1 MYYDILFF
9 PINSA
14 VAVSVLES
22 AIRVGDNKWHSSLL
36 QEMILR
42 QESLL
47 ESIKSEVVL
56 SILEVTSHPVI
67 SWSVILTPGVGGAY
81 NQDTFGRQHLLEKII
96 KNFVSVFLHTF
107 DCLIHSRGV

>member
-1 MYYDILFF
+1 MCYLYYDILFF

-47 ESIKSEVVL
+47 ESIKSEVIL

-81 NQDTFGRQHLLEKII
+81 DKNTFGRQHLLEKNHQNLFYFFFIP
-96 KNFVSVFLHTF
+96 
-107 DCLIHSRGV
+107 LIV